1 LRAENTSF
9 FLTLPAK
16 HGTMKNLTTGQ
27 YINIALIL
35 LVLVFI
41 GQNLQTVEVNF
52 LFFHPSLP
60 LIIVILGCL
69 LFGYVT
75 ALIMRRNKKQD
86 QE

>member
-1 LRAENTSF
+1 
-9 FLTLPAK
+9 
-16 HGTMKNLTTGQ
+16 
-27 YINIALIL
+27 
-35 LVLVFI
+35 VLVFI

-52 LFFHPSLP
+52 LFFHPKLP
-60 LIIVILGCL
+60 LIIVVLGCL